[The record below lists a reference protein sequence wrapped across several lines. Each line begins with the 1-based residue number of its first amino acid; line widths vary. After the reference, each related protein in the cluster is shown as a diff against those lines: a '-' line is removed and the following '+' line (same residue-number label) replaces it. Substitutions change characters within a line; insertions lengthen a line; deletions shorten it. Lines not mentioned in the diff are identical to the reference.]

1 MTTWCESGS
10 ASVKPC
16 RGSFRRRGTNDGS
29 ANLGA
34 ILETAVEIAGAMAHL
49 HSLDILHGDLTA
61 ANILLTSS
69 TGELTMRVPHHNYD
83 AHHGTICDTVKAFMW
98 VCHGV
103 ACGQLP
109 EVRGPG

>member
-1 MTTWCESGS
+1 
-10 ASVKPC
+10 
-16 RGSFRRRGTNDGS
+16 
-29 ANLGA
+29 
-34 ILETAVEIAGAMAHL
+34 MAHL

-109 EVRGPG
+109 EVRGPGGQSGFLRRLLAGLCLPGLEALQLVKDTACA